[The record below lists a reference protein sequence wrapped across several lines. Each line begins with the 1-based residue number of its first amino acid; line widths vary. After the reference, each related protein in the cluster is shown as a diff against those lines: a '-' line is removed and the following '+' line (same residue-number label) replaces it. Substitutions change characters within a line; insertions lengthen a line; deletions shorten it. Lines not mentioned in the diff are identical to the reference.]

1 MQGAVT
7 PKNRRLAVLL
17 SGGGTTMVNLQ
28 EHVVR
33 GAVPAEIA
41 AVVSSREGVLGLER
55 AAALGLETRVLP
67 RRGFGRGEA
76 FDVAAYSAALAEL
89 LAPFDP
95 GLVVLAGFMTR
106 LAGPLLGRWPAVNVH
121 PALLPAFG
129 GAGYYGHRVHEAV
142 LAAGVKLTGAT
153 VHFVDADYDRGPIIA
168 QEAVTVAE
176 DDTPDTLAAR
186 VQAAERRIYPAA
198 ISLVVRGRV
207 VVEGRRARI
216 LPEAGR

>member
-7 PKNRRLAVLL
+7 PGNRRLAVLL

-28 EHVVR
+28 EHILR

-41 AVVSSREGVLGLER
+41 VVVSSREGVPGLER
-55 AAALGLETRVLP
+55 AAGLGLETRVLG
-67 RRGFGRGEA
+67 RRGFGKGDA
-76 FDVAAYSAALAEL
+76 FDAAAYSKALAEL

-95 GLVVLAGFMTR
+95 GLLVLAGFMTS
-106 LAGPLLGRWPAVNVH
+106 LDAPLLSRWPAVNVH

-129 GAGYYGHRVHEAV
+129 GAGFYGHRVHEAV

-153 VHFVDADYDRGPIIA
+153 VHFVDGEYDRGPIIA
-168 QEAVTVAE
+168 QEAVPVAE

-198 ISLVVRGRV
+198 ISLVARGRV
-207 VVEGRRARI
+207 VVEGSRARI
-216 LPEAGR
+216 LPEAER